1 MLFLFL
7 WLIFF
12 FSFHLFFFLALKASY
27 ADWITANALS
37 SSATLAALCS
47 AAALRRTHFS
57 EARCSVVAADAASM
71 VALLR
76 GESGGAT
83 TRAVDAAAPQR
94 RTALLFT
101 GQGDV
106 YTGMGAA
113 LFASQPV
120 FRRELETV
128 AALLREELA
137 IPLLDVMFD
146 AVHSAALKE
155 ARYTQPALFAVEWA
169 TAQMWEA
176 WGLGAVA
183 VAGHS
188 LGEFAAAAVAGL
200 LPLADVAAM
209 VALRGRL
216 IDALPARGGMLSVFA
231 SAEAVAE
238 HVAGTSVSVAGI
250 NNPGLT
256 TVAGEV
262 AELNALA
269 AALAAAG
276 VQSKRVDVAHAFH
289 SKMMEPVTAQ
299 WKAGL
304 AALPCF
310 RRAGGVR
317 AHTGASDRARF
328 ASTVDAAWA
337 DGARVATVAYWAE
350 HMLKPVRFMDAI
362 RLMSEEGVGAY
373 VEVGPHSTLCSL
385 GRRCVPVS
393 ASSGGSA
400 LWCPSMVRGNSE
412 DALRVTHQYV
422 KLPQPPLQV

>member
-1 MLFLFL
+1 M
-7 WLIFF
+7 
-12 FSFHLFFFLALKASY
+12 SH
-27 ADWITANALS
+27 S
-37 SSATLAALCS
+37 SL
-47 AAALRRTHFS
+47 
-57 EARCSVVAADAASM
+57 DK
-71 VALLR
+71 
-76 GESGGAT
+76 
-83 TRAVDAAAPQR
+83 
-94 RTALLFT
+94 
-101 GQGDV
+101 GDV
-106 YTGMGAA
+106 YTGMGAG

-120 FRRELETV
+120 FRRALEMI
-128 AALLREELA
+128 AALLRDDLA

-146 AVHSAALKE
+146 PVHSAALKE

-183 VAGHS
+183 VVGHS

-200 LPLADVAAM
+200 VPLADAAAM

-231 SAEAVAE
+231 SAEVVAE
-238 HVAGTSVSVAGI
+238 HVAGTSITVAGI

-262 AELNALA
+262 EELIVFA

-276 VQSKRVDVAHAFH
+276 VQSKRVAVDHAFH
-289 SKMMEPVTAQ
+289 SKMMEPVISQ

-310 RRAGGVR
+310 RRA
-317 AHTGASDRARF
+317 AGASAHAGPGDRARF

-337 DGARVATVAYWAE
+337 DGARVATVAYWVE
-350 HMLKPVRFMDAI
+350 HMLKPVRFMDAV
-362 RLMSEEGVGAY
+362 RLISAEGGVGAY

-385 GRRCVPVS
+385 GRRCIPAS
-393 ASSGGSA
+393 APSDGGA
-400 LWCPSMVRGNSE
+400 LWCPSMKRGNSE
-412 DALRVTHQYV
+412 DALRVTHRYV
-422 KLPQPPLQV
+422 KLPHIPHPISSSRQR

>member
-1 MLFLFL
+1 VLFLFL

-256 TVAGEV
+256 TVAG
-262 AELNALA
+262 ALPGECSFIYRYIPRESCSQFDSLPLSYLTMTT
-269 AALAAAG
+269 AALRA
-276 VQSKRVDVAHAFH
+276 RHA
-289 SKMMEPVTAQ
+289 
-299 WKAGL
+299 
-304 AALPCF
+304 
-310 RRAGGVR
+310 RRAGRWKAPG
-317 AHTGASDRARF
+317 GSRAR
-328 ASTVDAAWA
+328 
-337 DGARVATVAYWAE
+337 GARD
-350 HMLKPVRFMDAI
+350 H
-362 RLMSEEGVGAY
+362 
-373 VEVGPHSTLCSL
+373 HQ
-385 GRRCVPVS
+385 GRR
-393 ASSGGSA
+393 G
-400 LWCPSMVRGNSE
+400 
-412 DALRVTHQYV
+412 
-422 KLPQPPLQV
+422 QPPF